1 MELDTVI
8 KKRRSIR
15 KYKNQTVDKKLIK
28 QIIEA
33 GIEAPSWKNS
43 QTARYH
49 IITSKEILDAFKNNC
64 LPLFNQENCKDAPVL
79 IVTSFIPNRS
89 GFERDGTPS
98 NELANGWGCYDLGLH
113 NQNILLKATELG
125 LGSLVMGIRDID
137 KIKGLLDIS
146 KEEIIVSVIAIG
158 ISDIEPERP
167 KRKTVEDI
175 TRFY

>member
-1 MELDTVI
+1 MSLDQII
-8 KKRRSIR
+8 KQRRSIR
-15 KYKNQTVDKKLIK
+15 KYKKKPVSNEQIQLLI
-28 QIIEA
+28 QA
-33 GIEAPSWKNS
+33 AVEAPSWKNS

-49 IITSKEILDAFKNNC
+49 VITSQPLLNEFKERC
-64 LPLFNQENCKDAPVL
+64 LPEFNQENCKDAPVL
-79 IVTSFIPNRS
+79 IVTSFIPNR
-89 GFERDGTPS
+89 
-98 NELANGWGCYDLGLH
+98 WGCYDLGLH